1 MTPPLGDFSSWV
13 LWPISLKHVLLVF
26 ISVSHIRVALYWHL
40 VCVLMALNFAH
51 LLFNFAHE
59 YYGCIFIIS
68 HAVFYLFRVETFLV
82 LFSTRGKTIF
92 VKVANSE
99 MGTMAYHLQSFME
112 TRLPSSQHP

>member
-1 MTPPLGDFSSWV
+1 
-13 LWPISLKHVLLVF
+13 
-26 ISVSHIRVALYWHL
+26 
-40 VCVLMALNFAH
+40 MALNFAH

-68 HAVFYLFRVETFLV
+68 HGVFYLFRVETFLV

-112 TRLPSSQHP
+112 TRLPSSQHPWLEKESLALVFPPSFFPSQRSS